1 MEETKTKKMTTSEYK
16 SYYLLYKEIIE
27 EIKRR
32 LDVMQYKPHKVDA
45 FHELKDLLNFIESL

>member
-1 MEETKTKKMTTSEYK
+1 MEETKTKKMTASDYK
-16 SYYLLYKEIIE
+16 VYYFLYKQIIDD
-27 EIKRR
+27 IKRR

>member
-16 SYYLLYKEIIE
+16 AYYFLYKEIIE